1 MKFIR
6 QKDNVLIV
14 TLPEEID
21 HHKTPGLAEQIDEL
35 WLNGTADKIVFDFAR
50 TRFMDS
56 SGIGLLVGR
65 YRKAESLGGQVFVCN
80 VAGHMAKILRLS
92 GVEKFIGK
100 YEGTI

>member
-6 QKDNVLIV
+6 QEDNVLIV

-21 HHKTPGLAEQIDEL
+21 HHKTSELAEQIDETL
-35 WLNGTADKIVFDFAR
+35 LNGTADKVIFDFAK

-65 YRKAESLGGQVFVCN
+65 YRKVHSFD
-80 VAGHMAKILRLS
+80 
-92 GVEKFIGK
+92 
-100 YEGTI
+100 